1 MEQNNRYRD
10 LSSYAHELH
19 EKNKKRVKV
28 SGIVLIL
35 LPVVLGLIRWL
46 TDSDKLVFLLI
57 WVLCM
62 FMIAAYLIGVA
73 YLDESIQKKL
83 AELTGREEDF
93 DGLIDRPDSLGGKL
107 GETVSVV
114 RDRRRTALRRAG
126 IFPAAKEDELPMEE
140 QAEDSEEGGRS

>member
-46 TDSDKLVFLLI
+46 TDSDKIVFLI
-57 WVLCM
+57 VWVLCM
-62 FMIAAYLIGVA
+62 FAVSAYLVSVE
-73 YLDESIQKKL
+73 YLDHVLQRKL
-83 AELTGREEDF
+83 RGLEGSDEEF
-93 DGLIDRPDSLGGKL
+93 DSLLDEKDFL
-107 GETVSVV
+107 PWTA
-114 RDRRRTALRRAG
+114 RR
-126 IFPAAKEDELPMEE
+126 KEGDE
-140 QAEDSEEGGRS
+140 